1 VRPSRIELEGFTAF
15 RDRTVVDLAGVDLFA
30 LCGPTGAGKS
40 SVIDAIT
47 FALYGSV
54 PRLEVGS
61 VAPVIAQN
69 ALEARVRLDFTVGEA
84 AYVAVRVVRATKA
97 GASTKEAR
105 LESAAGDAIAAD
117 AKGMTVAVTD
127 LLGLDFRQFT
137 TCVSLPQGDFARFLH
152 AEPRHRQDLLV
163 RLLDLGLFERVAHG
177 ARQRE
182 RVAADRAAVAEAHA
196 EKLAFA
202 SPAALAGAERRATR
216 LAAVRDEVDA
226 VVPELERLGAE
237 ATTADAAAEAAIAAV
252 AVLTGVVAPDGV
264 EALAAELTGATA
276 ARTAAVDAEAEAT
289 EGVDKAEAALAALPA
304 REELERRQRE
314 HAEVDRL
321 EALAA
326 KGGAAVEAARMAS
339 AARAATSVTA
349 RTALDAADEA
359 VHTARTNHLA
369 HALAA
374 EVVVGEPCPVCR
386 QTVTEAPAPPP
397 ADVAAAERA
406 RAKAK
411 QRHDAAARDAEDAG
425 KEQARVEA
433 KLAGVEEQL
442 DALRGRLAGAPSVE
456 AVAVALADVV
466 AAEATLKEARAAA
479 TEVRLAR
486 LAAQARAD
494 AATEADAAA
503 RRAFDSARD
512 SVAALGPPVPA
523 RVDLAADWAGLVA
536 WATERRPSLQAEA
549 DGQRVAAEAA
559 RGALTARRDALAA
572 RCRDA
577 GVEPGDRPRDAVVDA
592 VARAEAEVRRIAEAL
607 TEAAAQRTAAE
618 VARADAAVA
627 GALANHLRADGFERW
642 ILEEA
647 LRELVSGATALLQ
660 ELSGG
665 AYSLTLDAKSRVFA
679 VVDHV
684 NADTVR
690 PARTLSGGE
699 TFLASLALALA
710 LADQVAASAGAAA
723 RLETIL
729 LDEGFGT
736 LDAETLDV
744 VATALEELG
753 ARGRMVGVVTHVREL
768 ADRLPVRFELR
779 KVGGAS
785 TVERIDQ

>member
-1 VRPSRIELEGFTAF
+1 MRPSRIELEGFTAF

-30 LCGPTGAGKS
+30 LCGPTGSGKS

-54 PRLEVGS
+54 PRLDVGS
-61 VAPVIAQN
+61 VAPVISQN
-69 ALEARVRLDFTVGEA
+69 GLEARVRLDFTVGDDA
-84 AYVAVRVVRATKA
+84 FVAVRVVRATKS

-105 LESAAGDAIAAD
+105 LETAAGDVLAAD
-117 AKGMTVAVTD
+117 AKGMTVAVSD

-163 RLLDLGLFERVAHG
+163 RLLDLGLFERVAQG

-182 RVAADRAAVAEAHA
+182 RVAADRAAVAEGHA
-196 EKLAFA
+196 EKLGFA
-202 SPAALAGAERRATR
+202 SPAALAAAERRATT
-216 LAAVRDEVDA
+216 LAAIRDEVDA
-226 VVPELERLGAE
+226 AAPELERLGTA
-237 ATTADAAAEAAIAAV
+237 AAAADAAASSATAAV
-252 AVLTGVVAPDGV
+252 AVLTGVAAPDGV
-264 EALAAELTGATA
+264 DALSAELAGATA
-276 ARTAAVDAEAEAT
+276 ARAAAVDVEAEAT
-289 EGVDKAEAALAALPA
+289 EGVDKAEAGLAALPA
-304 REELERRQRE
+304 RDELERRQRD
-314 HAEVDRL
+314 HAEGERL
-321 EALAA
+321 DALVA
-326 KGGAAVEAARMAS
+326 KGGDAVELARMAS
-339 AARAATSVTA
+339 AARAETLAVA
-349 RTALDAADEA
+349 RRALDDADEA

-386 QTVTEAPAPPP
+386 QTVIEAPSPPP
-397 ADVAAAERA
+397 ADVAAAERS

-411 QRHDAAARDAEDAG
+411 QRHDVAARESDDAG

-442 DALRGRLAGAPSVE
+442 DALRGRLAGGPTVE
-456 AVAVALADVV
+456 AVAVALADV
-466 AAEATLKEARAAA
+466 AIAEATLKDARAAA
-479 TEVRLAR
+479 TEARLAR

-512 SVAALGPPVPA
+512 SVAALEPPVAA

-536 WATERRPSLQAEA
+536 WAAERRPSLQAEA
-549 DGQRVAAEAA
+549 EAQRAEAEAA
-559 RGALTARRDALAA
+559 RVALAARRHVLAA

-577 GVEPGDRPRDAVVDA
+577 GVEPGDRPRDAIVDA
-592 VARAEAEVRRIAEAL
+592 VVRAEGEVRRIAEAL

-618 VARADAAVA
+618 GARAEAAVA
-627 GALANHLRADGFERW
+627 GALAHHLRADGFERW

-647 LRELVSGATALLQ
+647 LRELVAGATALLR

-736 LDAETLDV
+736 LDADTLDV

-785 TVERIDQ
+785 TIERIDQ